1 MVSDWLWSLPEWLVV
16 GLALGA
22 AFTLVAI
29 GVFFAGVRLFPAS
42 NEYATDRSSGDTGE
56 AKRRAEIREYLQL
69 IDEPYA
75 ENQVVEGQRVA
86 FYLPQRGVAVT
97 FDAQAYFRLDG
108 SSTRAVLIE
117 HEMPGLHLGDRL
129 PFETPELEPTVE
141 SADPVAAAFDTL
153 DLPRD
158 ATPDDVKAAY
168 RDRVKDV
175 HPDHGGDEEAFQ
187 RVREAYALAREHST

>member
-1 MVSDWLWSLPEWLVV
+1 VVSDWLWSLPEWLVV

-22 AFTLVAI
+22 AFTLVAV
-29 GVFFAGVRLFPAS
+29 GVFLAGVRLFPAS
-42 NEYATDRSSGDTGE
+42 NEYATDRSGGDTGE

-75 ENQVVEGQRVA
+75 ENHVVEGKRVA

-108 SSTRAVLIE
+108 SSTHAVLIE

-129 PFETPELEPTVE
+129 PFETPELERTVE
-141 SADPVAAAFDTL
+141 ADDPVAAAFDTL

-168 RDRVKDV
+168 RDRIKDV
-175 HPDHGGDEEAFQ
+175 HPDHGGDEEAFR